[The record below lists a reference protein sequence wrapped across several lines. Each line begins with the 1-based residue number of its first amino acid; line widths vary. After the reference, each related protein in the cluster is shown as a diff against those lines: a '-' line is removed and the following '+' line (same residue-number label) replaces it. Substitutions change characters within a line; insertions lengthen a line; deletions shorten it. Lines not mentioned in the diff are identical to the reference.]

1 VGIREP
7 LVFMLTDQYK
17 RTINYL
23 RLSVTDKCNLR
34 CFYCMPEEGIPFWKK
49 DQVLSYKELLR
60 VCGLLT
66 ANGVDK
72 IRITGGEP
80 FVRKDLDY
88 FLTQLAGLESRPE
101 ISITTNATLI
111 GKYIPLLKSLGIK
124 KINVSL
130 DSLNEARFL
139 AITRRNTFQE
149 VYQNLEELI
158 REGFTVK
165 VNCVVMEGQNEE
177 DLIPLA
183 ELTKE
188 RAVSVRFLEEMPF
201 NGQEGEQAVLKW
213 NHSSIKKSLVEH
225 FGAMEK
231 LADSL
236 SSTSQNYQVKGYKG
250 SIGLIPAF
258 SRTFC
263 GSCNRIR
270 ISANGDF
277 RTCLY
282 GPAVANLRKQFR
294 QGFSDAEVL
303 ANIQQ
308 AIARKPKN
316 GFIAEQENKETT
328 KESMA
333 HLGG

>member
-1 VGIREP
+1 
-7 LVFMLTDQYK
+7 MLTDQYK

-49 DQVLSYKELLR
+49 DKVLSYEELLR
-60 VCGLLT
+60 ICSLLT
-66 ANGVDK
+66 AGGVDK

-80 FVRKDLDY
+80 FVRNDLDY
-88 FLTQLAGLESRPE
+88 FLQQLAALEHRPE

-111 GKYIPLLKSLGIK
+111 GKYIPLLKSLGIT

-149 VYQNLEELI
+149 VYKNLEELI
-158 REGFTVK
+158 KEGFSVK
-165 VNCVVMEGQNEE
+165 VNCVVMQGQNEE
-177 DLIPLA
+177 DIIPLA

-188 RAVSVRFLEEMPF
+188 QAVSVRFLEEMPF
-201 NGQEGEQAVLKW
+201 NGQEGEQAVLAW
-213 NHSSIKKSLVEH
+213 NHTKIKETLEAH
-225 FGAMEK
+225 FGALEK
-231 LADSL
+231 LADPL

-250 SIGLIPAF
+250 AVGIIPAF

-282 GPAVANLRKQFR
+282 GPAVANLRDQLR
-294 QGFSDAEVL
+294 QGLSDAEVL
-303 ANIQQ
+303 AGIQQ
-308 AIARKPKN
+308 ALSRKPLN
-316 GFIAEQENKETT
+316 GFIAEQENNKAT